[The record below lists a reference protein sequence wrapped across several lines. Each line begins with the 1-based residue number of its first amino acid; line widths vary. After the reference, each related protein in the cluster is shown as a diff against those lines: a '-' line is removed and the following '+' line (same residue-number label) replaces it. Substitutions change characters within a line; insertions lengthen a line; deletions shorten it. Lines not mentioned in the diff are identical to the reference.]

1 MSPVVRRPETK
12 ITQDVHPW
20 DLVWDDRRGWGIVL
34 GRSDVLQPYPLAFRM
49 ELGTDEDSDER
60 PDPGR
65 RVHWPDAD
73 RSEAQRGPLAR
84 VCEPLK
90 LRAAVETS
98 LARADDPLLTVAP
111 LGWGAVARADAPQLF
126 AVAHALHRWACGEM
140 FGDVLRPAAAWV
152 REALEPVAR
161 GATTAT
167 HRALRWKSDLHVG
180 LLAGAPHVFARIL
193 AAALPLDWE
202 EVWARRRDAD
212 RDELIHRL
220 EIGLLRAA
228 TPRGIDGARRRF
240 LADLLALRRRHGS
253 EARELWDQVKEK
265 GEALVRVRLAEG

>member
-1 MSPVVRRPETK
+1 MTPVLRRPETK
-12 ITQDVHPW
+12 STRDPHPW

-34 GRSDVLQPYPLAFRM
+34 GRPDVLQPYPLAFRL
-49 ELGTDEDSDER
+49 ELGTDEDLDER
-60 PDPGR
+60 PEPER

-73 RSEAQRGPLAR
+73 VSEVRPGPLAR

-90 LRAAVETS
+90 LRGAVETS

-111 LGWGAVARADAPQLF
+111 LGWGAVARADAPRLF
-126 AVAHALHRWACGEM
+126 AVAHALHRWGCGEM
-140 FGDVLRPAAAWV
+140 FGDVLRPAAAWL

-180 LLAGAPHVFARIL
+180 LLAGMSHVFARVL

-202 EVWARRRDAD
+202 EAWARRRDED
-212 RDELIHRL
+212 REELTHRL

-240 LADLLALRRRHGS
+240 LADLLALRRRHGAQ
-253 EARELWDQVKEK
+253 ARELWDRVKAA
-265 GEALVRVRLAEG
+265 GAGMVRERLAEG